1 MDTINRLQ
9 FRHHEEIF
17 EDRCKAIEYIY
28 DKIKENGEGLASEQN
43 SPYSYSLFAEPTIL
57 RYKSET
63 EEIHD
68 CEGDETCEFK
78 KGPHIMLVIGSET
91 NDSIYHD
98 RNRFCIID
106 IDKTE
111 EEIKNLEEE
120 LAKAIKS
127 LTLAVFDTSTL
138 DLHVEKTEDGTF
150 LSGDVKT
157 AETHVFEG
165 MVKENNLMVVP
176 FDDEAGPE
184 GLFIYVDLTYDEPS
198 ETFTFTVSQAD
209 GTLKKTSVKL
219 PNNYLVSGIYKRQD
233 ESLHLRMRNG
243 DEVVIDCEE
252 LIAEWNVEGDASKT
266 PIVLTREEVDYDGTD
281 EHHHVEPW
289 QDVLRADVRIA
300 DDRPANILK
309 KTTDGRY
316 LYVDGVASNIVY
328 YWNGDRSNV
337 KEQLDKLNKIK
348 ISQDNDNII
357 WERADG
363 YFASTN
369 LDYISS
375 ENKLVLTTS
384 SVNGTPIKHEVRL
397 NTVDVIE
404 SITYDP
410 TREELVIKYKNDKG
424 ETKTVRVPISGMID
438 EWEVLNTAHSV
449 KLVKQRKTSG
459 KDILT
464 ADVNIS
470 TLEDNIIEEKSEQG
484 LHTLYVRGTASNI
497 KYGEGTVKDALDDLI
512 EEDENLNK
520 RIDDEILR
528 ATTAEEALDEKI
540 EQEIADRTADV
551 ERIDTTIGSGFSTDA
566 HETVTYKFEQLT
578 DKLDNEIERST
589 TKDEEIETN
598 LNEEISRSTSVDTVH
613 DERLDTIETTIG
625 SGFSTDAHETVT
637 YKFEQL
643 TDKVD
648 SEAEKLQNEIDRSTS
663 ADTVHDGRLD
673 TIETEIGDGFGPRF
687 TIEDAV
693 NELSADT
700 RASLKHVINED
711 NSIGVVEREGAE
723 GKEAV
728 IKVNLSTAETQN
740 TLRLERDGIYNFIDL
755 AYNPDT
761 NVLTLTRSDNASTEN
776 VTKELQ
782 LNSVSII
789 DGMEYDPTTETLI
802 IKYHSGSEQKELRI
816 PLGEIFQEWEV
827 YNNPDSAVKLNRER
841 VIDGKDKLSGEVV
854 ITSAHTDNILVN
866 DHGAL
871 YVPSNTDVTA
881 ALSGAIDTERERA
894 ISAET
899 ALNTKIEAETIRAI
913 SAETALS
920 GAIDTVNTNLQT
932 EIQRSTDKDREHD
945 EKLSAET
952 AARVA
957 EDNRLYQLIQDE
969 AIRATYADE
978 VLDGKIN
985 DEAIARTEADSA
997 LQIAINNESAAREA
1011 KDTIL
1016 ETKIDTEIERS
1027 KAADSAFTA
1036 ALADEAAARAAGDAE
1051 LEQMILDA
1059 TLKFS
1064 PSVDAFESNGTIEF
1078 NNYETNNNIVEA
1090 NVILQGNE
1098 DNIIKVGNGLY
1109 ATVHMSYD
1117 ITTNKLRLTT
1127 SAGSEEF
1134 QLAGATV
1141 IDNLYYDNESGEIVI
1156 TYHDGSGNVQTMKF
1170 PASELFNEWIVQN
1183 PSEKSAIELTKT
1195 RATEQGQPDEL
1206 KARALITDDRDG
1218 DGKPDEGSDNII
1230 EIRNNGLYV
1239 CGSAMT
1245 EAQEVALCVKNEI
1258 KVFEKAVIGHIIGEE
1273 CGSGYTYEPN
1283 SLAYYINSASS
1294 FSNADNILD
1303 QNLKRVEIYA
1313 DEISAK
1319 TDCVDDKTDKIY
1331 QLLYGEGQSMQG
1343 CGEDTAYHPYVDA
1356 CVISGATS
1364 FMEADQLLNDQICEI
1379 LTMWVSG
1386 ITCSNE
1392 SSWIE
1397 DGMNRK
1403 LQVDTRLSRGRYA
1416 EMEDD
1421 NLYIHNLYGDYIDP
1435 TDTEFTDTNALRIV
1449 CLTEGPSGVTP
1460 SIDTKQN
1467 GIYLSNVWDCGLYY
1481 GPQDTEAKAA
1491 AEAAGYRT
1499 EYYTDESADASN
1511 YNYMNNVRQSD
1522 IPHN

>member
-9 FRHHEEIF
+9 FRHHDEIF

-184 GLFIYVDLTYDEPS
+184 GLFIYVDLTYDETS

-384 SVNGTPIKHEVRL
+384 SVNGTPIKHEVQL

-404 SITYDP
+404 SIVYDP

-470 TLEDNIIEEKSEQG
+470 SLEDNIIEERSEQG
-484 LHTLYVRGTASNI
+484 LHTLYVRGTADNI
-497 KYGEGTVKDALDDLI
+497 KYGDSTVQDALDGLI
-512 EEDENLNK
+512 AEDEAINQ
-520 RIDDEILR
+520 RIDNEIER
-528 ATTAEEALDEKI
+528 ATSAETALNEKI
-540 EQEIADRTADV
+540 DQEIADRTADV
-551 ERIDTTIGSGFSTDA
+551 ERIDTTIGSGFTTDA
-566 HETVTYKFEQLT
+566 HETITYKFEQLT
-578 DKLDNEIERST
+578 EKVNNEIERATS
-589 TKDEEIETN
+589 EEGRIEAK
-598 LNEEISRSTSVDTVH
+598 LDGEIGRSM
-613 DERLDTIETTIG
+613 
-625 SGFSTDAHETVT
+625 
-637 YKFEQL
+637 
-643 TDKVD
+643 
-648 SEAEKLQNEIDRSTS
+648 S
-663 ADTVHDGRLD
+663 ADTVHDSRLD

-711 NSIGVVEREGAE
+711 NSIGVVERDGSD

-740 TLRLERDGIYNFIDL
+740 SLRLEGDGLYNFIDL
-755 AYNPDT
+755 NYNPDT

-854 ITSAHTDNILVN
+854 ITTAHTDNILVN
-866 DHGAL
+866 EHGAL

-932 EIQRSTDKDREHD
+932 EIQRSTDKDTEHD
-945 EKLSAET
+945 NKLSAET

-985 DEAIARTEADSA
+985 DEAIARTEADAA

-1036 ALADEAAARAAGDAE
+1036 ALADEAAARSAGDAE

-1064 PSVDAFESNGTIEF
+1064 PSVDGFESNGTIEF

-1098 DNIIKVGNGLY
+1098 DNIIKVGSGLY

-1183 PSEKSAIELTKT
+1183 PSEKSAIELTKA

-1206 KARALITDDRDG
+1206 KARALITDDRND

-1239 CGSAMT
+1239 CGSGIT
-1245 EAQEVALCVKNEI
+1245 EAQETAECAMNEL
-1258 KVFEKAVIGHIIGEE
+1258 KVFETAVIGHIIGEE
-1273 CGSGYTYEPN
+1273 CGSGYTYQPN
-1283 SLAYYINSASS
+1283 RLATYINSATS
-1294 FSNADNILD
+1294 FNNADFILD
-1303 QNLKRVEIYA
+1303 LTLKETNVKLDIV
-1313 DEISAK
+1313 SAK
-1319 TDCVDDKTDKIY
+1319 TDCVDSKAEKLY
-1331 QLLYGEGQSMQG
+1331 ELLYGQTSVMPE
-1343 CGEDTAYHPYVDA
+1343 CGEGLEYQPYTLG
-1356 CVISGATS
+1356 CVIANATS
-1364 FMEADQLLNDQICEI
+1364 FSEADAMLDKQICEI
-1379 LTMWVSG
+1379 LEMWVSG
-1386 ITCSNE
+1386 ETCTTKSD
-1392 SSWIE
+1392 WIDE
-1397 DGMNRK
+1397 GANKKM
-1403 LQVDTRLSRGRYA
+1403 LVDVKLSRGSTGT
-1416 EMEDD
+1416 MSDD
-1421 NLYIHNLYGDYIDP
+1421 EIVIENINGDYIDP
-1435 TDTEFTDTNALRIV
+1435 TNTEFTDTNALRIV
-1449 CLTEGPSGVTP
+1449 CLQEGPSGIKPAVDTP
-1460 SIDTKQN
+1460 QN
-1467 GIYLSNVWDCGLYY
+1467 GIYLSNAWDCGLYY
-1481 GPQDTEAKAA
+1481 GPSDADAKAA
-1491 AEAAGYRT
+1491 AEAAGYIT
-1499 EYYTDESADASN
+1499 DYYTDESPDASN
-1511 YNYMNNVRQSD
+1511 YNYMNNVRQTD
-1522 IPHN
+1522 IPSHP

>member
-9 FRHHEEIF
+9 FRHHNEIF
-17 EDRCKAIEYIY
+17 DDRCKAIEYIY
-28 DKIKENGEGLASEQN
+28 DSIKENGAGLASEQN
-43 SPYSYSLFAEPTIL
+43 SPYGYSLFAEPTIL
-57 RYKSET
+57 RYKNEDD
-63 EEIHD
+63 EVHE
-68 CEGDETCEFK
+68 CKGNETCEFK

-91 NDSIYHD
+91 NDTIYHN
-98 RNRFCIID
+98 RNKFCIID

-111 EEIKNLEEE
+111 EEIKDLEEE

-127 LTLAVFDTSTL
+127 LTLAVFDSSTL

-176 FDDEAGPE
+176 FEDAAGPE
-184 GLFIYVDLTYDEPS
+184 GLFIYVDLTYDDAS
-198 ETFTFTVSQAD
+198 ETFTFVVSQAD
-209 GTLKKTSVKL
+209 GTLKRTAVKL
-219 PNNYLVSGIYKRQD
+219 PNNYLVSGEYKKSD
-233 ESLHLRMRNG
+233 ESLHLHMKNG

-289 QDVLRADVRIA
+289 QDVLRADVRLA

-363 YFASTN
+363 YFASTS

-375 ENKLVLTTS
+375 ENKLILTTS
-384 SVNGTPIKHEVRL
+384 SVSGAPIKHEVRL

-404 SITYDP
+404 SIVYDP
-410 TREELVIKYKNDKG
+410 TREELIIKYKNDKG

-470 TLEDNIIEEKSEQG
+470 SLEDNIIEEKSEQG
-484 LHTLYVRGTASNI
+484 LHTLYVKGTASNI
-497 KYGEGTVKDALDDLI
+497 KYGNGTVKDALDDLI

-528 ATTAEEALDEKI
+528 ATTAEEALDGKI
-540 EQEIADRTADV
+540 DQEIADRTADV
-551 ERIDTTIGSGFSTDA
+551 ERIDITIGSGFTTDA

-578 DKLDNEIERST
+578 DKLDNEIERATSEEERIEG
-589 TKDEEIETN
+589 KLDNEIE
-598 LNEEISRSTSVDTVH
+598 RSM
-613 DERLDTIETTIG
+613 
-625 SGFSTDAHETVT
+625 
-637 YKFEQL
+637 
-643 TDKVD
+643 
-648 SEAEKLQNEIDRSTS
+648 S

-673 TIETEIGDGFGPRF
+673 TIDEEIGDGFGPRF
-687 TIEDAV
+687 TIKDAV
-693 NELSADT
+693 DALSADT

-711 NSIGVVEREGAE
+711 KSIDVVEREGAE

-728 IKVNLSTAETQN
+728 IKVNLSSAETQN
-740 TLRLERDGIYNFIDL
+740 TLRLEGDGLYNFIDL

-827 YNNPDSAVKLNRER
+827 YNDPDSAVKLNRER

-854 ITSAHTDNILVN
+854 ITSTHTDNILAN

-871 YVPSNTDVTA
+871 YVPANTDVTA
-881 ALSGAIDTERERA
+881 ALSGAIDQEIADRINDVNTEKARA

-899 ALNTKIEAETIRAI
+899 ALNNKIESETVRAI

-920 GAIDTVNTNLQT
+920 GAINTVQTNLEN
-932 EIQRSTDKDREHD
+932 EIDRATASETRI
-945 EKLSAET
+945 ETKLDNEITRAT
-952 AARVA
+952 A
-957 EDNRLYQLIQDE
+957 EDQRLYQLIVDE
-969 AIRATYADE
+969 QIRATNADE

-985 DEAIARTEADSA
+985 DEIVARVQGDADLKVLISG
-997 LQIAINNESAAREA
+997 ETSAREA
-1011 KDTIL
+1011 KDNIL

-1027 KAADSAFTA
+1027 KAADSALTA
-1036 ALADEAAARAAGDAE
+1036 ALDDEEAAREAGDAE
-1051 LEQMILDA
+1051 LMEEIRKAKL
-1059 TLKFS
+1059 TFS
-1064 PSVDAFESNGTIEF
+1064 PANDNFESNGTIEF
-1078 NNYETNNNIVEA
+1078 NRYDNDNNVVKA
-1090 NVILQGNE
+1090 NVIIPND
-1098 DNIIKVGNGLY
+1098 DNIIIVDNGIKASVKLEY
-1109 ATVHMSYD
+1109 NAATN
-1117 ITTNKLRLTT
+1117 TLLLEKT
-1127 SAGSEEF
+1127 SASGRTFDTVQLNAGSIIESI
-1134 QLAGATV
+1134 T
-1141 IDNLYYDNESGEIVI
+1141 YDNETKELVI
-1156 TYHDGSGNVQTMKF
+1156 RYEST
-1170 PASELFNEWIVQN
+1170 SEPGIEKETRVGVSDLFNPWVVNN
-1183 PSEKSAIELTKT
+1183 PSEKSAVELTKT
-1195 RATEQGQPDEL
+1195 FRTGPLAEDEL
-1206 KARALITDDRDG
+1206 SGRVLITDDHDG
-1218 DGKPDEGSDNII
+1218 DGKPDQGSDNII

-1239 CGSAMT
+1239 CGSGIT
-1245 EAQEVALCVKNEI
+1245 ESKEILDCIQNEA
-1258 KVFEKAVIGHIIGEE
+1258 KAFETAVIGHVIGQK
-1273 CGSGYTYEPN
+1273 CGSGYTYEPHN
-1283 SLAYYINSASS
+1283 MAKYIISATS
-1294 FSNADNILD
+1294 FNNADFILD
-1303 QNLKRVEIYA
+1303 QNLKRVEIFA
-1313 DEISAK
+1313 DDISAK

-1343 CGEDTAYHPYVDA
+1343 CGESTSYQPYLGA

-1364 FMEADQLLNDQICEI
+1364 FMEADQMLNDQICQI

-1392 SSWIE
+1392 STWVE

-1403 LQVDTRLSRGRYA
+1403 LQVDARLSHGNNA
-1416 EMEDD
+1416 EMDDD
-1421 NLYIHNLYGDYIDP
+1421 NLYIHNLDGDYIDP
-1435 TDTEFTDTNALRIV
+1435 TGTEFTDTNVLRMV
-1449 CLTEGPSGVTP
+1449 CLTESPGGVIP
-1460 SIDTKQN
+1460 DIKSKQN

-1481 GPQDTEAKAA
+1481 GPEDADAKAA
-1491 AEAAGYRT
+1491 AEEAGYNT
-1499 EYYTDESADASN
+1499 DYSTDEDAGSTN
-1511 YNYMNNVRQSD
+1511 YNYMNNVRQHD
-1522 IPHN
+1522 I

>member
-9 FRHHEEIF
+9 FRHHDEIF

-300 DDRPANILK
+300 DDRPANILN

-363 YFASTN
+363 YFASTK

-384 SVNGTPIKHEVRL
+384 SVNGTPIKHEVQL

-404 SITYDP
+404 SIVYDP

-438 EWEVLNTAHSV
+438 EWDVLNTAHSV

-470 TLEDNIIEEKSEQG
+470 SLEDNILEEKSEQG
-484 LHTLYVRGTASNI
+484 LHTLYVKGTADNI
-497 KYGEGTVKDALDDLI
+497 KYGDGTVKDALDGLI
-512 EEDENLNK
+512 AEDEAINQ
-520 RIDDEILR
+520 RIDNEIER
-528 ATTAEEALDEKI
+528 ATSAETALNEKI
-540 EQEIADRTADV
+540 DQEIADRTADV
-551 ERIDTTIGSGFSTDA
+551 ERIDTTIGSGFTTDA

-578 DKLDNEIERST
+578 EKVNTVSGDLITEIERST
-589 TKDEEIETN
+589 EKDTE
-598 LNEEISRSTSVDTVH
+598 
-613 DERLDTIETTIG
+613 
-625 SGFSTDAHETVT
+625 
-637 YKFEQL
+637 
-643 TDKVD
+643 
-648 SEAEKLQNEIDRSTS
+648 
-663 ADTVHDGRLD
+663 HDGRLD

-740 TLRLERDGIYNFIDL
+740 TLRLEGDGLYNFIDL

-854 ITSAHTDNILVN
+854 ITTAHTDNILVN

-899 ALNTKIEAETIRAI
+899 ALNAKIEAETIRAI

-920 GAIDTVNTNLQT
+920 GAIDTVSTNLQT

-985 DEAIARTEADSA
+985 DEAIARTEADAA

-1016 ETKIDTEIERS
+1016 ETKINTEIERS

-1059 TLKFS
+1059 TLHFS
-1064 PSVDAFESNGTIEF
+1064 PSVDEFESNGTIEF

-1218 DGKPDEGSDNII
+1218 DGKPDPGSDNLI

-1283 SLAYYINSASS
+1283 SLAYYISSANS
-1294 FSNADNILD
+1294 FNNADNILD

-1435 TDTEFTDTNALRIV
+1435 TGTEFTDTNALRIV

-1481 GPQDTEAKAA
+1481 GPQDAEAKAA

-1511 YNYMNNVRQSD
+1511 YNYMNNVRQTD
-1522 IPHN
+1522 IPSHP